1 MRPFECFTVSSV
13 KCFMGKKRKSVTPKI
28 LEECTLFVLYAGLE
42 IDFDQDYAGVT
53 GYVTIWQR

>member
-1 MRPFECFTVSSV
+1 
-13 KCFMGKKRKSVTPKI
+13 MGKKRKSVTPKI

-53 GYVTIWQR
+53 GYVTIWHIR